1 MIGSCPESKF
11 IQEIIERIWTVELN
25 RTRLFVAKYPI
36 GVNSRAKAIEL
47 LLDVE
52 SNDVRMVGIHGLGGI
67 GKTTIAKA
75 VYNRIVDHFE
85 GSCFLEDV
93 RETSRTKNGIIQLQE
108 KLLST
113 ILRDR
118 HLKVDS
124 VPQGI
129 NLIMKRL
136 RNKRVLLILDDVD
149 KSKHIE
155 NLLEKCDWF
164 ALGSRVIIT
173 TRDKHLLTTLGKVYA
188 TYEVEELDIDEA
200 LELFSQY
207 AFHGNKPEEDYS
219 ELASQVIH
227 YAKGLPLALAI
238 IGSDL
243 CGRTIIEWKSALDK
257 YNKIPNEDIL
267 EILKV
272 GYDGLE
278 ESE

>member
-11 IQEIIERIWTVELN
+11 IQEIIERIWAVELN

-36 GVNSRAKAIEL
+36 GVNSRAKTIEL

-52 SNDVRMVGIHGLGGI
+52 SNDVRIVGIHGLGGI

-136 RNKRVLLILDDVD
+136 HNKKVLLILDDVD

-164 ALGSRVIIT
+164 ASGSRVIIT
-173 TRDKHLLTTLGKVYA
+173 TRDKHLLTTLGKVYS
-188 TYEVEELDIDEA
+188 TYKVEELDIDEA

-219 ELASQVIH
+219 ELANQVIH
-227 YAKGLPLALAI
+227 YAKGLPLALVIMGA
-238 IGSDL
+238 DL
-243 CGRTIIEWKSALDK
+243 CGRTKCEWKSALYK
-257 YNKIPNEDIL
+257 YERIPNKI
-267 EILKV
+267 
-272 GYDGLE
+272 
-278 ESE
+278 